1 MVVAVPADIYLNVAV
16 SGLLTG
22 LIYGLSAL
30 GLSVI
35 FGVIRI
41 VNFAHGEIM
50 VVGMFIALLLLRHF
64 GIDPLMSIPLV
75 AAALF
80 GFGYLLQD
88 WVVRRVAHLAD
99 HMQFLLMAAIA
110 VILVSLCLMLFGPD
124 AQGEQVGY
132 AYDSFRFG
140 PLLVDKVRLYAGVA
154 ALVVAGALFA
164 FFRYAATGKAI
175 RACGD
180 NYMGAL
186 VVGLNVRH
194 LFALTFA
201 IGCACLGAAGA
212 ILMLLIDVHP
222 YLGPPLTLL
231 AFIIV
236 IVGGMGSLP
245 GAMLGG
251 ILIGASEA
259 IAGLILQPSL
269 KSAFSFG
276 LLILVLLVRPQGLL
290 GKAAQ

>member
-1 MVVAVPADIYLNVAV
+1 MPAEIYLNVAV
-16 SGLLTG
+16 SGILTG

-50 VVGMFIALLLLRHF
+50 VLGMFVTLVVFRHL
-64 GIDPLMSIPLV
+64 GIDPLLSVPLV
-75 AAALF
+75 AAVLF
-80 GFGYLLQD
+80 GLGYLLQD

-110 VILVSLCLMLFGPD
+110 VILVSVCLMLFGPD
-124 AQGEQVGY
+124 AQGAQVGY
-132 AYDSFRFG
+132 AYDSFRIG
-140 PLLVDKVRLYAGVA
+140 PLIVDKVRLYAGLA

-180 NYMGAL
+180 NYLGAQ
-186 VVGLNVRH
+186 VVGLNVRR
-194 LFALTFA
+194 LYALTFG
-201 IGCACLGAAGA
+201 IGAACLGAAGA
-212 ILMLLIDVHP
+212 ILLLLIDVHP

-251 ILIGASEA
+251 VLIGASEA
-259 IAGLILQPSL
+259 LAGLILQPSL

-290 GKAAQ
+290 GKATQ

>member
-1 MVVAVPADIYLNVAV
+1 
-16 SGLLTG
+16 
-22 LIYGLSAL
+22 
-30 GLSVI
+30 
-35 FGVIRI
+35 
-41 VNFAHGEIM
+41 M
-50 VVGMFIALLLLRHF
+50 VVGMFLTLVLFRHL
-64 GIDPLMSIPLV
+64 GIDPLLSLPLV

-80 GFGYLLQD
+80 AGGYLLQD
-88 WVVRRVAHLAD
+88 WVIRRVAHLPD
-99 HMQFLLMAAIA
+99 HMQFLLMAAVA
-110 VILVSLCLMLFGPD
+110 VILVSVCLMLFGPD
-124 AQGEQVGY
+124 AQGAQVSY

-140 PLLVDKVRLYAGVA
+140 NLIVDKVRLYAGIAALAVA
-154 ALVVAGALFA
+154 AALFA
-164 FFRYAATGKAI
+164 FFRYTGTGKAI

-180 NYMGAL
+180 NYLGAQ

-194 LFALTFA
+194 LFALTFG
-201 IGCACLGAAGA
+201 IGAACLGAAGA
-212 ILMLLIDVHP
+212 ILLLLIDVHP

-251 ILIGASEA
+251 VLIGASEA
-259 IAGLILQPSL
+259 LAGLVLQPSL

>member
-1 MVVAVPADIYLNVAV
+1 VPAEVYLNVAV

-50 VVGMFIALLLLRHF
+50 VVGMFLTLVLFRSVGL
-64 GIDPLMSIPLV
+64 DPLVSLPIV
-75 AAALF
+75 AAAMF
-80 GFGYLLQD
+80 AFGYVMQD
-88 WVVRRVAHLAD
+88 MVVRRVAHLAD

-110 VILVSLCLMLFGPD
+110 VVLVSACLMIFGPD
-124 AQGEQVGY
+124 AQGAFVPY
-132 AYDSFRFG
+132 AYDSFEIG
-140 PLLVDKVRLYAGVA
+140 PLIVDKVRLYAGAA
-154 ALVVAGALFA
+154 ALVVAAALFA
-164 FFRYAATGKAI
+164 FFRYTQTGKAI

-186 VVGLNVRH
+186 VVGLNVRR
-194 LFALTFA
+194 LFALSFG
-201 IGCACLGAAGA
+201 IGTACLGAAGA
-212 ILMLLIDVHP
+212 ILLLLVDVHP
-222 YLGPPLTLL
+222 YLGAGYTLL

-236 IVGGMGSLP
+236 IVGGLGSLP

-251 ILIGASEA
+251 ILIGTSEA
-259 IAGLILQPSL
+259 LAGIVLQPSL
-269 KSAFSFG
+269 KTAFSFA
-276 LLILVLLVRPQGLL
+276 LLILVLLLRPQGLL

>member
-1 MVVAVPADIYLNVAV
+1 MPTEIYFNVAI

-50 VVGMFIALLLLRHF
+50 VLGMFFTVVAFRHL
-64 GIDPLMSIPLV
+64 GVDPLIAVPFIAV
-75 AAALF
+75 VLF

-88 WVVRRVAHLAD
+88 WVVRRVAHLHD
-99 HMQFLLMAAIA
+99 YFQFLLMAAVAVMLIA
-110 VILVSLCLMLFGPD
+110 VCLMLFGPQ
-124 AQGEQVGY
+124 AQGVNVPY
-132 AYDSFRFG
+132 ALDSFSIG
-140 PLLVDKVRLYAGVA
+140 PLIIDTVRLYAGIVA
-154 ALVVAGALFA
+154 LLGSGAMFA
-164 FFRYAATGKAI
+164 FFKYTDTGKAI

-180 NYMGAL
+180 NYTGAL

-194 LFALTFA
+194 YYALTFA

-212 ILMLLIDVHP
+212 IMVMIVDVHP
-222 YLGPPLTLL
+222 YLGPPYTLL
-231 AFIIV
+231 GFIIV
-236 IVGGMGSLP
+236 ILGGMGSLP
-245 GAMLGG
+245 GALLGG
-251 ILIGASEA
+251 ILIGMSEA
-259 IAGLILQPSL
+259 LAGILLQPSL

-276 LLILVLLVRPQGLL
+276 ILILVLLFRPQGLL
-290 GKAAQ
+290 GKVQR

>member
-1 MVVAVPADIYLNVAV
+1 VTAEIYLNVAA
-16 SGLLTG
+16 SGILTG

-50 VVGMFIALLLLRHF
+50 VLGMFLTLVIFRHL
-64 GIDPLMSIPLV
+64 GIDPLLSLPLV
-75 AAALF
+75 AAMLF

-99 HMQFLLMAAIA
+99 HMQFLLMAAVA
-110 VILVSLCLMLFGPD
+110 VILVSVCLMLFGPD
-124 AQGEQVGY
+124 AQGAQVGY
-132 AYDSFRFG
+132 AYDSFRIG
-140 PLLVDKVRLYAGVA
+140 PVIVDKVRLYAGLA

-164 FFRYAATGKAI
+164 FFRYTGTGKAI

-180 NYMGAL
+180 NYLGAQ
-186 VVGLNVRH
+186 VVGLNVRK
-194 LFALTFA
+194 LYALTFG

-212 ILMLLIDVHP
+212 ILLLLIDVHP

-251 ILIGASEA
+251 VLIGASEA
-259 IAGLILQPSL
+259 LAGLILQPSL

-276 LLILVLLVRPQGLL
+276 LLILVLLIRPQGLL

>member
-1 MVVAVPADIYLNVAV
+1 VPAEIYLNIAV

-50 VVGMFIALLLLRHF
+50 VLGMFLTLVIFRHL
-64 GIDPLMSIPLV
+64 GIDPLVSIPIV
-75 AAALF
+75 AAILF

-99 HMQFLLMAAIA
+99 HMQFLLMAAVA
-110 VILVSLCLMLFGPD
+110 VILVSVCLMLFGPD
-124 AQGEQVGY
+124 AQGAQVGY
-132 AYDSFRFG
+132 AYDSFRIG
-140 PLLVDKVRLYAGVA
+140 PVIVDKVRIYAGIA
-154 ALVVAGALFA
+154 ALIVAGALFA
-164 FFRYAATGKAI
+164 FFRYSGTGKAI

-180 NYMGAL
+180 NYLGAQ

-194 LFALTFA
+194 LFALTFG

-212 ILMLLIDVHP
+212 ILLLLIDVHP

-251 ILIGASEA
+251 VLIGTSEA
-259 IAGLILQPSL
+259 LAGLILQPSL

-276 LLILVLLVRPQGLL
+276 LLILVLLIRPQGLL

>member
-1 MVVAVPADIYLNVAV
+1 MPAEIYFNVAI

-50 VVGMFIALLLLRHF
+50 VVGMFITLVLFRHL
-64 GIDPLMSIPLV
+64 GVDPLLAIPFV
-75 AAALF
+75 AVALF

-99 HMQFLLMAAIA
+99 HMQFLLMAAVAVMLIA
-110 VILVSLCLMLFGPD
+110 VCLMIFRGD
-124 AQGEQVGY
+124 AQGVHVRY
-132 AYDSFRFG
+132 ALDSFAFG
-140 PLLVDKVRLYAGVA
+140 PLIVDAVKIYAGIA
-154 ALVVAGALFA
+154 ALVVAAALFA
-164 FFRYAATGKAI
+164 FFRYTDTGKAI

-180 NYMGAL
+180 NYVGAL

-194 LFALTFA
+194 MFALTFG

-212 ILMLLIDVHP
+212 IMLLLVDVHP
-222 YLGPPLTLL
+222 YLGPAYTLL

-245 GAMLGG
+245 GALLGG
-251 ILIGASEA
+251 ILIGTSEA
-259 IAGLILQPSL
+259 LAGILLQPSL
-269 KSAFSFG
+269 KTAFSFA
-276 LLILVLLVRPQGLL
+276 LLILVLLFRPQGLL
-290 GKAAQ
+290 GKANR

>member
-1 MVVAVPADIYLNVAV
+1 VPTEIYFNVAI

-50 VVGMFIALLLLRHF
+50 VLGMFFTVVAFRHL
-64 GIDPLMSIPLV
+64 GIDPLLAVPFI
-75 AAALF
+75 AAILF
-80 GFGYLLQD
+80 CFGYLLQD
-88 WVVRRVAHLAD
+88 WVVRRVAHLHD
-99 HMQFLLMAAIA
+99 YFQFLLMAAVAVMLIA
-110 VILVSLCLMLFGPD
+110 VCLMLFGPQ
-124 AQGEQVGY
+124 AQGVNVPY
-132 AYDSFRFG
+132 ALDSFSVG
-140 PLLVDKVRLYAGVA
+140 PLIIDKVRLYAGIVA
-154 ALVVAGALFA
+154 LLGSGAMFA
-164 FFRYAATGKAI
+164 FFKYTDTGKAI

-180 NYMGAL
+180 NYTGAL

-194 LFALTFA
+194 YFALTFA

-212 ILMLLIDVHP
+212 IMVMIVDVHP
-222 YLGPPLTLL
+222 YLGPPYTLL

-236 IVGGMGSLP
+236 ILGGMGSLP
-245 GAMLGG
+245 GALLGG
-251 ILIGASEA
+251 ILIGMSEA
-259 IAGLILQPSL
+259 LAGILLQPSL

-276 LLILVLLVRPQGLL
+276 ILILVLLFRPQGLL
-290 GKAAQ
+290 GKVQR

>member
-1 MVVAVPADIYLNVAV
+1 MPAEIYLNVAV
-16 SGLLTG
+16 SGILTG

-50 VVGMFIALLLLRHF
+50 VLGMFLTLVIFRHL
-64 GIDPLMSIPLV
+64 GIDPLLSLPLV
-75 AAALF
+75 AAILF

-99 HMQFLLMAAIA
+99 HMQFLLMAAVA
-110 VILVSLCLMLFGPD
+110 VILVSVCLMLFGPD
-124 AQGEQVGY
+124 AQGAQVGY
-132 AYDSFRFG
+132 AYDSFRIG
-140 PLLVDKVRLYAGVA
+140 PVIVDKVRLYAGLA
-154 ALVVAGALFA
+154 AIVVAGALFA
-164 FFRYAATGKAI
+164 FFRYTGTGKAI

-180 NYMGAL
+180 NYLGAQ
-186 VVGLNVRH
+186 VVGLNVRK
-194 LFALTFA
+194 LYALTFG

-212 ILMLLIDVHP
+212 ILLLLIDVHP

-251 ILIGASEA
+251 VLIGASEA
-259 IAGLILQPSL
+259 LAGLILQPSL

-276 LLILVLLVRPQGLL
+276 LLILVLLIRPQGLL